1 MIIKRIKLEN
11 YTVFEDH
18 QIEFDPGINIFIG
31 ENGTGKTHLFK
42 VLYSA
47 CQCVDQRVSF
57 SHKLVSTMLP
67 DDYKISRLI
76 TRKQGN
82 RSALIRIFAGERDVT
97 QERVLSASFHGKTK
111 KWDAEVTGEKGWF
124 GMNLNPILIHHIF
137 LLSLSCFWNYKE
149 KAFKCLF
156 QRMTI

>member
-97 QERVLSASFHGKTK
+97 QESIECKFS
-111 KWDAEVTGEKGWF
+111 WEDEKVGCR
-124 GMNLNPILIHHIF
+124 GNGRERLG
-137 LLSLSCFWNYKE
+137 
-149 KAFKCLF
+149 
-156 QRMTI
+156 